1 MGGITQTY
9 VQLFVKSVRPAP
21 WLALLCQAPWV
32 PFVPPLQ
39 LFFLG
44 HGGDI
49 SGSLHT
55 LQPSSRTSP
64 PNSAGVGGFSDRLSL
79 EGLDLEL
86 WCLSLNLPS
95 HFLGAYPPGQSTS
108 LSLLRDPGAPASC
121 LHTIRDG

>member
-55 LQPSSRTSP
+55 LQPSIQ
-64 PNSAGVGGFSDRLSL
+64 
-79 EGLDLEL
+79 
-86 WCLSLNLPS
+86 NLPS
-95 HFLGAYPPGQSTS
+95 KLRRGGG
-108 LSLLRDPGAPASC
+108 LL
-121 LHTIRDG
+121 